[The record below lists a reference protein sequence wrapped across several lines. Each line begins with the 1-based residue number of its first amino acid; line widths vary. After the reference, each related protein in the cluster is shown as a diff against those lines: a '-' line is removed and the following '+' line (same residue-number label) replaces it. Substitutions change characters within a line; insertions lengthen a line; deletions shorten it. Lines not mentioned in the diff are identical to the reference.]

1 MSLFFRCLNPPT
13 MASHLRALLMLL
25 WWVYILLYIPRLLNE
40 ILILSLRME
49 LIETQVLYEECNQV
63 KSKSRSQQ
71 ISAFISTF
79 QVGNLRFAQTRL
91 KHWLQLKDLCLNLQ
105 NVVHTFAK
113 LRVNIGDFKVISAFL
128 HFVTH
133 MLVIERVLVQ
143 IDKFRWFEW
152 LAEVILLM
160 SSLQGRGAL
169 ER

>member
-79 QVGNLRFAQTRL
+79 QVGNLRFAQT
-91 KHWLQLKDLCLNLQ
+91 LQLVWSIGFNWKIYVWICRMSCTRLQ
-105 NVVHTFAK
+105 NFGSTLETSRWPLSFSALCDQFAGYWSEFCCK
-113 LRVNIGDFKVISAFL
+113 LTNLGDPSDWP
-128 HFVTH
+128 
-133 MLVIERVLVQ
+133 R
-143 IDKFRWFEW
+143 
-152 LAEVILLM
+152 
-160 SSLQGRGAL
+160 
-169 ER
+169 